1 MNGSFVTRFFGG
13 SPGRVVMQ
21 LIVVSFVVG
30 VILSALGVSPY
41 DIVDGLTRLVRRVY
55 DMGFGAVEWIVR
67 YFLLGAV
74 IVVPIWLIS
83 RVIRLGKGDGKA

>member
-21 LIVVSFVVG
+21 LVVVSFVVG

-41 DIVDGLTRLVRRVY
+41 DIVDGLTHLVRRVY

-67 YFLLGAV
+67 YFFLGAV